1 MDNKHEI
8 DALLRQAKKLQ
19 TNVEQFVV
27 VLDPEEIELVDR
39 ILRAVFPQMKKLS
52 DKQLAQK
59 ILKRTEWIRW
69 KNK

>member
-69 KNK
+69 QNK